1 MIQVI
6 RPDCCF
12 SDDSYLHRC
21 SPASTTERG
30 DRHFVGCILT
40 LGFGTSR
47 DMGMMIAFKQA
58 VWPLYH
64 LVLTRNIT
72 MAKTAIN
79 LPDSLLDA
87 KRFDETVARACSLY
101 ADIESEDLALNK
113 AYQPLIAD
121 TPPTTRSTPSP
132 IVSISPGRL
141 AARGRP
147 SSPTATSTKSVS
159 GRSSAADRMPRRP
172 RR

>member
-40 LGFGTSR
+40 LGFGASR
-47 DMGMMIAFKQA
+47 DLGMMIAFKQA

-64 LVLTRNIT
+64 LVLARNIT
-72 MAKTAIN
+72 MAKIVIN
-79 LPDSLLDA
+79 LPDSLLEA
-87 KRFDETVARACSLY
+87 KRFDEIVARARSLY
-101 ADIESEDLALNK
+101 ADIEAEDLALNT
-113 AYQPLIAD
+113 AYQPLVAEALPPSRWPD
-121 TPPTTRSTPSP
+121 TPPT
-132 IVSISPGRL
+132 
-141 AARGRP
+141 
-147 SSPTATSTKSVS
+147 
-159 GRSSAADRMPRRP
+159 PR
-172 RR
+172 